1 MTNKTYKKED
11 FLYLLDSFKDGS
23 DVSIEDIQ
31 KALGNLKLIDDIQS
45 LIHSAFDSYISYT
58 ERQNFSS
65 KLSPSKYFEEIIPR
79 ICLGRKKLHTT
90 AIIKTLRDS
99 TTPLVVV
106 VTNLANLNEY
116 AKLLSKDNLYPV
128 IESEITF
135 GIHTITT
142 HNKFMTSI
150 RKYDEE
156 NVIVE
161 SEYLARP
168 YLESFRP
175 DQISN
180 NKYIVVGN

>member
-58 ERQNFSS
+58 ERQDLST
-65 KLSPSKYFEEIIPR
+65 KLSPSKYFEGIIPR

-90 AIIKTLRDS
+90 AIIKTLRNS
-99 TTPLVVV
+99 TTSIVVV

-116 AKLLSKDNLYPV
+116 ANLLSKDNLYPSV
-128 IESEITF
+128 EGEITF

-150 RKYDEE
+150 HKYEE
-156 NVIVE
+156 EDVIIE

-175 DQISN
+175 DQLSR